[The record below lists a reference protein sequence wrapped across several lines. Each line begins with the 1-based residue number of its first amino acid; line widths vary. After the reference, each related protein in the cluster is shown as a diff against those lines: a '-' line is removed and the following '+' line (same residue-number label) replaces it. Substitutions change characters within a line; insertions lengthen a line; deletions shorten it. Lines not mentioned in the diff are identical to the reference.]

1 MASSNKQQI
10 LTLLVLFY
18 SWFFVSFSQA
28 SFEFDAFRPVD
39 SGSVKSF
46 PCLGNL
52 AVCQPYVKGPNIAP
66 AICCKLL
73 KDGIAN
79 DTKCL
84 CNVFFYTDVLKCFN
98 ITPGELMKLPKDC
111 GIDINLS
118 ICKKGSA
125 FSDNSIHSSSL
136 KSAANG
142 ITSVYLVWLVAVI
155 ISAIQAW

>member
-1 MASSNKQQI
+1 MIFISQPPYKRLCFPFLIKINVMASSNKQQI

-84 CNVFFYTDVLKCFN
+84 CNVFFYTDVLKSFN

-118 ICKKGSA
+118 ICKKG
-125 FSDNSIHSSSL
+125 FSHL
-136 KSAANG
+136 LLFFLF
-142 ITSVYLVWLVAVI
+142 LVLLI
-155 ISAIQAW
+155 